1 MITEMK
7 HFRLDNKAKKISF
20 KKKSIKEKE
29 MRNQS
34 KNVRKV

>member
-1 MITEMK
+1 MITEIK

-20 KKKSIKEKE
+20 KKQSIKEKE